1 MDVPPRLPAR
11 PMRFEH
17 RLRAFIRARNL
28 AYKTE
33 RTYFFWIKRF
43 IRFHGMTHPS
53 ELGAPAVEGF
63 LSHLAV
69 GRNTSVNTQR
79 TALNALV
86 FLYREFLGMDLGDL
100 SFKHPTKPRRLP
112 VVFSHEEVVAVIAQ
126 LEGDYRLIAQ
136 LMYGA
141 GLRISEALRL
151 RVKDVEFS
159 LCQLI
164 VRAGKGDKDRVTLL
178 PDSMHAPLKAQIRKV
193 LALHQADL
201 ACGAGEVYLPHAL
214 ARKYPSA
221 PRESAW
227 QYLFPAPG
235 LSVDPRSGVRRRHH
249 LMDRT
254 VQKAFKQAI
263 AAAGI
268 DKHAN
273 SHAFRHSFATRLLEA
288 GYDIRTIQKL
298 LGHAD
303 VRTTEIYTHV
313 VERGGFG
320 VRSPVDNM
328 EAKAL

>member
-1 MDVPPRLPAR
+1 MDIPPQLPAQ
-11 PMRFEH
+11 PTRFEP

-33 RTYFFWIKRF
+33 RTYVFWIKRF
-43 IRFHGMTHPS
+43 IRFHGLTHPRK
-53 ELGAPAVEGF
+53 LGPGAVEAF

-69 GRNTSVNTQR
+69 QRNTSVNTQR

-86 FLYREFLGMDLGDL
+86 FLYREFLGADLGTL
-100 SFKHPTKPRRLP
+100 TFQKPTKARRLP
-112 VVFSHEEVVAVIAQ
+112 VVFSHDEALAVIGQ
-126 LEGDYRLIAQ
+126 LDGEHRLIAQ

-151 RVKDVEFS
+151 RLKDADFAMG
-159 LCQLI
+159 QLI
-164 VRAGKGDKDRVTLL
+164 VRSGKGDKDRVTLL
-178 PDSMHAPLKAQIRKV
+178 PDRLIAALRIQIQKV

-201 ACGAGEVYLPHAL
+201 AGGFGEVYLPHAL
-214 ARKYPSA
+214 ARKYPRA
-221 PRESAW
+221 PREPAW
-227 QYLFPAPG
+227 QYLFPAAT
-235 LSVDPRSGVRRRHH
+235 LSVDPRSGVRRRYH
-249 LMDRT
+249 LVERT
-254 VQKAFKQAI
+254 VQKAFKRAI

-268 DKHAN
+268 LKQAN

-313 VERGGFG
+313 IARGGFG
-320 VRSPVDNM
+320 VRSPVDSLSA
-328 EAKAL
+328 EVV